1 MPISTSVKLLIN
13 FHQCLIVSETI
24 GEAPTI
30 IFDLLPSAQTKSIR
44 ITGTR
49 HSSAQGYFSTNNA
62 STITKKILVEGQILL
77 LLFVM

>member
-1 MPISTSVKLLIN
+1 MPFSTSVKLLIN

-49 HSSAQGYFSTNNA
+49 HSSAQG
-62 STITKKILVEGQILL
+62 
-77 LLFVM
+77 